1 MSAAMSHPHAAA
13 PPRKAMVLAAG
24 LGKRMQPLTLARPK
38 PLVEVA
44 GRTLLDRVLDQ
55 AQGAGVEEAVV
66 NVHYF
71 ADLMEAHLAARVGP
85 RILVSDERA
94 GLLDSGGGVAHALG
108 ALGPEPFWIFNSDAF
123 WLEGPR
129 SNLGRM
135 AAAWDEDSMDILMLL
150 APLSASLGF
159 DGPGDYG
166 MDPAGRLRRRC
177 EREVAPFA
185 YAGALIVKPSLFEG
199 APDGPFS
206 LNLLFDRAERLGR
219 LHGVRLDG
227 LWLHVG
233 TPAAVREAEAA
244 IADSTG

>member
-1 MSAAMSHPHAAA
+1 MSAAVLRPKVAA
-13 PPRKAMVLAAG
+13 PRKAMVLAAG

-55 AQGAGVEEAVV
+55 AQDAGVEEAVV

-71 ADLMEAHLAARVGP
+71 ADLMEAHLAARAGP

-129 SNLGRM
+129 SNLARM
-135 AAAWDEDSMDILMLL
+135 AAAWDEAAMDILMLL
-150 APLSASLGF
+150 APICASLGF

-166 MDPAGRLRRRC
+166 MDPAGRLRRRR

-185 YAGALIVKPSLFEG
+185 YAGALIVKPALFEA

-206 LNLLFDRAERLGR
+206 LNLLFDRAEGLGR

-244 IADSTG
+244 IADSTS